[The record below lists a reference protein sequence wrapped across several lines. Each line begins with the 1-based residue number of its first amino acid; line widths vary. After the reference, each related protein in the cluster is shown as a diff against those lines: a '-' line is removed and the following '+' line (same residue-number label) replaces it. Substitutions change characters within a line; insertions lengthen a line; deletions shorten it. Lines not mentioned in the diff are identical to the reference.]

1 MESEIVVYSAGAIRR
16 GVDAVAALAGR
27 LYGLRVSAVYGSAP
41 KIVSRIRAG
50 ETADVVIVPDE
61 SLDRLQEEGRIA
73 AEGRVVVGTSRMAIV
88 LRAGARE
95 TDFSSADKLKAEL
108 LQADAVVHNEGS
120 SGAAA
125 ASLIDDL
132 GIRRA
137 LGDRLS
143 VVPDSAEMMRL
154 VTSGA
159 GTVIGLAQGTNAL
172 DHIGRGTQIVI
183 RGHFPPELSRVTT
196 YEAALARTG
205 PGREAAASFMLAL
218 TSSEGRTEL
227 TNTGLES

>member
-1 MESEIVVYSAGAIRR
+1 
-16 GVDAVAALAGR
+16 VDAVAALAAR
-27 LYGLRVSAVYGSAP
+27 LYGVHVSTVYGSAP

-73 AEGRVVVGTSRMAIV
+73 AEGRVVVGKSRMAIV
-88 LRAGARE
+88 LRGGARE

-108 LQADAVVHNEGS
+108 LRADAVVHNEGS

-125 ASLIDDL
+125 ASLIDEL
-132 GIRRA
+132 GIRNA
-137 LGDRLS
+137 LGNRLS
-143 VVPDSAEMMRL
+143 VVENSAEMMRR

-172 DHIGRGTQIVI
+172 DHIGRGTAIVI
-183 RGHFPPELSRVTT
+183 RGHFPPELGRVTT
-196 YEAALARTG
+196 YQAAFTTLRAG
-205 PGREAAASFMLAL
+205 NGAPASFMRALA
-218 TSSEGRTEL
+218 SPEGRAEL
-227 TNTGLES
+227 ANTGLEP